1 MKEINNPLTA
11 NIDRSNG
18 NIEVSIAKKYSETE
32 EAMYKSFMSVCAMQD
47 ESLVDT
53 SKMGDDDTMKACGM
67 QYDKMRAMLNETP
80 KALGGLTEKQKKLP
94 PALQKAI
101 LKKMKED
108 GKLEEKD
115 VQEESEAVTQDLLSK
130 KDQKKVEVAPQD
142 DMKKVDNPKQSKIS
156 KAAHELPAEAKK
168 ELTKIAD
175 ELDSGVKAH
184 ASQAKRIR
192 DMLS

>member
-11 NIDRSNG
+11 NIHRSNG

-47 ESLVDT
+47 KSLVDT
-53 SKMGDDDTMKACGM
+53 TKMDDKDTMKACGM

-80 KALGGLTEKQKKLP
+80 KVLGSLTEKQKKLP

-108 GKLEEKD
+108 GKITEEEADAAYSKLISKD
-115 VQEESEAVTQDLLSK
+115 NKPKEEVGPEGEL
-130 KDQKKVEVAPQD
+130 
-142 DMKKVDNPKQSKIS
+142 KKVDNPKEPKSSEKHD
-156 KAAHELPAEAKK
+156 A
-168 ELTKIAD
+168 
-175 ELDSGVKAH
+175 
-184 ASQAKRIR
+184 
-192 DMLS
+192 